1 MHRIRYFCT
10 CTFCFCALL
19 VVAGCGSNAIQAGV
33 KTPPVTNPPTPTPTP
48 TTPSS
53 VTEPSVYVMGGP
65 YGIGGPGASYSILV
79 FPQTASGPTDATLE
93 IQGGQVSLDGAGNV
107 YVLAGS
113 SINEYS
119 ANSLNGSPTR
129 SLTVGPGTA
138 VSTVQD
144 VMASS
149 TGEIFVSDGTGI
161 AVFSSTATGNAT
173 PLRYILGPA
182 QQAGGA
188 KSAFS
193 PGFIAVDGSDNTYAV
208 NTSDST
214 IVVFGPTDTGNVVP
228 ARTISGPL
236 TRVSGSGN
244 YITGMSTDTVGNL
257 YVLCLCRGTDGT
269 GRYDFGVFEFD
280 PAANGNVAPTRFVT
294 APEMYPYFGNDGVA
308 VDSAGTIYVSAIYP
322 NFTPTLSMPAVFEFS
337 ASDSGTVVPLRTV
350 TLDGWTNA
358 DPSRIAVH

>member
-1 MHRIRYFCT
+1 M
-10 CTFCFCALL
+10 
-19 VVAGCGSNAIQAGV
+19 
-33 KTPPVTNPPTPTPTP
+33 
-48 TTPSS
+48 
-53 VTEPSVYVMGGP
+53 
-65 YGIGGPGASYSILV
+65 
-79 FPQTASGPTDATLE
+79 
-93 IQGGQVSLDGAGNV
+93 DGAGNV

-119 ANSLNGSPTR
+119 ANSLNGPPTR
-129 SLTVGPGTA
+129 SLTVGPETA

-149 TGEIFVSDGTGI
+149 TGEIFVSDSNGI
-161 AVFSSTATGNAT
+161 AVFSPTATGNAS
-173 PLRYILGPA
+173 PLRYILGPPKST
-182 QQAGGA
+182 GGTT
-188 KSAFS
+188 SVFS
-193 PGFIAVDGSDNTYAV
+193 PGLITVDGSDNLYV
-208 NTSDST
+208 QNTSDST

-236 TRVSGSGN
+236 TRVSGNSN
-244 YITGMSTDTVGNL
+244 YVTGMTTDTVGNL
-257 YVLCLCRGTDGT
+257 YVLCISERTDGT

-337 ASDSGTVVPLRTV
+337 ASDSGTVAPLNIV
-350 TLDGWTNA
+350 TLKGWTNA
-358 DPSRIAVH
+358 DPSRIAVN